1 MTKLQSTDLSEM
13 CNRVAT
19 ETGDALRHILQATL
33 EDLMSAEADG
43 RCGAPGRARSPERTN
58 SRNGYRE
65 RPWDTRMGTMN
76 LQIPKLRKGTYF
88 PDWLLEPRRRA
99 EQALYQVVAECYL
112 LGVSTRRVD
121 DLVKTLGIDGIDKS
135 QVSVMS
141 RNLDERV
148 REFRERPLDPAG
160 YPYVWVDAL
169 YIKVREG
176 GRIVSVATAVAT
188 AVNAAGK
195 REIIGLDTFTTED
208 GASWTSFFRGLV
220 ARGLKNTQLIV
231 SDAHVGLKAA
241 IAAVMPDCAWQ
252 RCRTHAMKNLLSYVP
267 KHAQEMVATL
277 VRSVFAQ
284 PDTEAVRQ
292 QFDRVVGQLRTT
304 RFGKSADFLEACKED
319 LLAFGAFPKTHWRQL
334 WSNNPQE
341 RLNREIR
348 RRTDVVGIFPHRE
361 SLLRLVGAVLAEQHD
376 EWQVS
381 RCYMTFEKQLNLD
394 DHGGL
399 DSLTLTSHTQQD

>member
-1 MTKLQSTDLSEM
+1 MTKSQTTDLTEM
-13 CNRVAT
+13 CNRLAQ
-19 ETGDALRHILQATL
+19 ETGDAMRHLLQSTV
-33 EDLMSAEADG
+33 EDLMNAQADAQ
-43 RCGAPGRARSPERTN
+43 CGAPGRSRSPERTN
-58 SRNGYRE
+58 CRNGYRQ
-65 RPWDTRMGTMN
+65 RPWDTRVGSMQLN
-76 LQIPKLRKGTYF
+76 IPKVRQGTYF
-88 PDWLLEPRRRA
+88 PHWLLEPRRRA

-121 DLVKTLGIDGIDKS
+121 DLVRTLGIDGIDKS

-148 REFRERPLDPAG
+148 REFRERPLDPSG

-188 AVNAAGK
+188 AVNTAGK

-208 GASWTSFFRGLV
+208 GASWTTFLRDMV
-220 ARGLKNTQLIV
+220 ARGLSKTQLIV
-231 SDAHVGLKAA
+231 SDAHIGLKAA
-241 IAAVMPDCAWQ
+241 IAAVLPGAGWQ
-252 RCRTHAMKNLLSYVP
+252 RCRTHAMRNLLSYVP

-284 PDTEAVRQ
+284 PDAAAVRQ
-292 QFDRVVGQLRTT
+292 QFDRVTAQLRAT
-304 RFGKSADFLEACKED
+304 RFGKSADFLDLCKED
-319 LLAFGAFPKTHWRQL
+319 LLAFAAFPKTHWRQL

-348 RRTDVVGIFPHRE
+348 RRTDVVGIFPHRD

-376 EWQVS
+376 EWQVG
-381 RCYMTFEKQLNLD
+381 RCYMTFARQIESD
-394 DHGGL
+394 SHPGL
-399 DSLTLTSHTQQD
+399 DSLPLTSNTTQD